1 MKNGIIM
8 VLSML
13 LCAGAFLTRPTD
25 DDFADLLARHAARD
39 RRSMPERLVGKSG
52 RPNHSL
58 AKAEMVDRYLWVEVR
73 RDGKTLYAGLFN
85 HWWDNRGRMERI

>member
-8 VLSML
+8 ILSML

-25 DDFADLLARHAARD
+25 DDFADLVKRHKAARTG
-39 RRSMPERLVGKSG
+39 P
-52 RPNHSL
+52 SL
-58 AKAEMVDRYLWVEVR
+58 GTAELLDRYLWVEIR

-85 HWWDNRGRMERI
+85 HWWDARGRMERI